1 MVDNTIIH
9 FEIPAED
16 LEKLKTFYTKLFD
29 WKIIKAPGPVDYW
42 VIQTVPTDQQCMT
55 LRPGVNGGMYKK
67 EAPAQTVI
75 NYIEVEDIDKAI
87 SNIAELG
94 GTVTMPKQ
102 EVMGVGYIAHGL
114 DPEGNPFAVLQSL
127 R

>member
-9 FEIPAED
+9 FEIPGED
-16 LEKLKTFYTKLFD
+16 LEKLKKFYTKLFD

-42 VIQTVPTDQQCMT
+42 MIHTVPTDSNGMP
-55 LRPGVNGGMYKK
+55 LGLGVNGGMYKK
-67 EAPAQTVI
+67 EAPSQTVI
-75 NYIEVEDIDKAI
+75 NYIEVEDIDKAV
-87 SNIAELG
+87 SDIAKLG

-102 EVMGVGYIAHGL
+102 EVMGVGYIAHGV
-114 DPEGNPFAVLQSL
+114 DPEGNHFAVLQSL